1 MCCVLLYRAGRSVV
15 LVLEYAQRG
24 DLAQYLRSVPGGV
37 MSEATALPLFRQLVN
52 GVKYCHSKG
61 VCHRDLKPGALPFV
75 ERCHRTPK
83 IPCCFSPSPFVYLPC
98 SPLL

>member
-24 DLAQYLRSVPGGV
+24 DLAQYLRSFPGGV

-52 GVKYCHSKG
+52 GVAYAHANH
-61 VCHRDLKPGALPFV
+61 VTHRDLKVRFIGGRAVAMIHSL
-75 ERCHRTPK
+75 
-83 IPCCFSPSPFVYLPC
+83 
-98 SPLL
+98 